1 MSTEVQNKVIL
12 VVDDEAHILNV
23 VSLKLRNAGYEVVTA
38 QDGDEAFE
46 LALQCHP
53 ALVIT
58 DFQMPIMTG
67 LQLCAKLA
75 EHPSTS
81 ETPAILL
88 TARGFALSEDDL
100 SKANIVDVLSKPFSP
115 REVLERVETLIEK
128 HTVES

>member
-1 MSTEVQNKVIL
+1 MSHDEQSKVIL

-23 VSLKLRNAGYEVVTA
+23 VSLKLRNAGYQVVTA

-46 LALQCHP
+46 LALQCRP

-58 DFQMPIMTG
+58 DYQMPIMTG
-67 LQLCAKLA
+67 LELCAKLA

-81 ETPAILL
+81 HVPALML

-100 SKANIVDVLSKPFSP
+100 SKANIVDLLSKPFSP
-115 REVLERVETLIEK
+115 REVLGRVQELIEQQ
-128 HTVES
+128 TVES